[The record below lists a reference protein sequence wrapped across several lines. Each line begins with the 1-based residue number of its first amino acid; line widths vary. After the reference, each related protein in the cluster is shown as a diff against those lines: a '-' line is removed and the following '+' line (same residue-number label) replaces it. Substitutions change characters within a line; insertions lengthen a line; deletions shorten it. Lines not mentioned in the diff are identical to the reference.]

1 MMLFAT
7 AQRWALPVVAGV
19 LASFSALAQQ
29 APATIRLLPEDAQRK
44 LNGHQHNFY
53 FLPPG
58 QTGENYQNA
67 GFFGQQLRPYLA
79 GTPEAL
85 GRLDDYRRQKT
96 FFLIDRLV
104 AVSSVAV
111 YSGYVF
117 EKTKFP
123 QYTSTP
129 QLVAGGVFAVSVL
142 TTLFI
147 NRNTNSHLQ
156 NAVAAYNAGKA
167 QGAAPHRLRPGG
179 LGLGLNAGPGGGPT
193 LALGLR
199 W

>member
-7 AQRWALPVVAGV
+7 AQRGATPVIVGV
-19 LASFSALAQQ
+19 LASFTALAQQ
-29 APATIRLLPEDAQRK
+29 APATIRLLPEDAQRA

-53 FLPPG
+53 FLPPS

-67 GFFGQQLRPYLA
+67 GFFGQRLRPYLA
-79 GTPEAL
+79 GNPEAL

-96 FFLIDRLV
+96 FFLLDRLV
-104 AVSSVAV
+104 AVSSVVV
-111 YSGYVF
+111 YSSFVF

-123 QYTSTP
+123 QYGSAP
-129 QLVAGGVFAVSVL
+129 QLVAAGVFATSVL
-142 TTLFI
+142 STIFI
-147 NRNTNSHLQ
+147 NRNTNRHFQS
-156 NAVAAYNAGKA
+156 AVAAYNAGKA
-167 QGAAPHRLRPGG
+167 QGRVLRPLRATG
-179 LGLGLNAGPGGGPT
+179 LGLGLNPGPGGGPT

>member
-1 MMLFAT
+1 M
-7 AQRWALPVVAGV
+7 PVIAAVF
-19 LASFSALAQQ
+19 ASFSAFAQQ
-29 APATIRLLPEDAQRK
+29 VPATIRLLPEDAQRA

-67 GFFGQQLRPYLA
+67 GFFGQKLRPYLA
-79 GTPEAL
+79 GNPEAL
-85 GRLDDYRRQKT
+85 SRLDDYRRQKT

-104 AVSSVAV
+104 AVGSMGVFA
-111 YSGYVF
+111 GYVF

-129 QLVAGGVFAVSVL
+129 QLVAAGFFGFSVL
-142 TTLFI
+142 STLFI
-147 NRNTNSHLQ
+147 NRNTNSHFQ
-156 NAVAAYNAGKA
+156 SAVAAYNAGKA
-167 QGAAPHRLRPGG
+167 QGATPRRLRPADF
-179 LGLGLNAGPGGGPT
+179 GLGLNAGPGGGPT